1 MGTQSTWGALEAPH
15 SPAPV
20 ARTRSASIRT
30 IPHDSARFRTMPS
43 ANRRLLL
50 LIAAAAAAA
59 CWSGAEAANFGLS
72 KAKFQEIQQGDSRQL
87 LDQWMPQPM
96 WEMIDSVQRQ
106 QTADQNGAYFDG
118 PGYCY
123 EVIVGNRQDGAEVTK
138 MPKIVTSGLALMKC
152 IAFTNAVYS
161 PYNVYQDLKKFL
173 DSEVKDISWS
183 NAYRK
188 LIKLPGVLLRSLL
201 AQPLR
206 TYVQLKSVLTGGYTY
221 LALARA

>member
-1 MGTQSTWGALEAPH
+1 
-15 SPAPV
+15 
-20 ARTRSASIRT
+20 
-30 IPHDSARFRTMPS
+30 
-43 ANRRLLL
+43 
-50 LIAAAAAAA
+50 
-59 CWSGAEAANFGLS
+59 
-72 KAKFQEIQQGDSRQL
+72 
-87 LDQWMPQPM
+87 
-96 WEMIDSVQRQ
+96 
-106 QTADQNGAYFDG
+106 
-118 PGYCY
+118 
-123 EVIVGNRQDGAEVTK
+123 